1 MEKTEDKARI
11 EELEKQLAALENRL
25 RETEGYYRSLY
36 EVSPDIIYRLDA
48 EGRIMI
54 ISPAVRKLGY
64 EPEELIG
71 KRFEEIVHPDDH
83 SRSHEHFIER
93 RVGERRVKNLEIRLL
108 TKQREVQDYEIKSLN
123 VALSARGQWD
133 VPDEEIS
140 SPDKKFICTHGI
152 ANDIT
157 VRKQAYEDLQK
168 KEEYFRALI
177 ENSLDIVFIVD
188 AKGFITY
195 ASPSVNRVLGYE
207 QEELIGR
214 GAAEIISPV
223 ERKRAFQDFN
233 RALAS
238 NGAVIPNT
246 FRILHKDG
254 TERILDGYGKNMLDN
269 PVVAGFI
276 INARDI
282 TERVRAEEMLQ
293 REKHLNEMVVQSSP
307 AFVVAIDGEGRTLMM
322 NRAMLA
328 ALDYCSEEVEG
339 KDYLSF
345 FVPEADREGL
355 RDVFGALVHN
365 GQATLNVNRI
375 QTKEGK
381 ILVMEWNGK
390 PVYKENG
397 EFDFFVVLGLDVT
410 ERRQAEDALRH
421 SEELN
426 AKLLAAIPDF
436 VVRTDIQGNIE
447 FINEVGLTLRAYS

>member
-1 MEKTEDKARI
+1 
-11 EELEKQLAALENRL
+11 
-25 RETEGYYRSLY
+25 
-36 EVSPDIIYRLDA
+36 
-48 EGRIMI
+48 
-54 ISPAVRKLGY
+54 
-64 EPEELIG
+64 
-71 KRFEEIVHPDDH
+71 
-83 SRSHEHFIER
+83 
-93 RVGERRVKNLEIRLL
+93 
-108 TKQREVQDYEIKSLN
+108 
-123 VALSARGQWD
+123 
-133 VPDEEIS
+133 
-140 SPDKKFICTHGI
+140 
-152 ANDIT
+152 
-157 VRKQAYEDLQK
+157 
-168 KEEYFRALI
+168 
-177 ENSLDIVFIVD
+177 
-188 AKGFITY
+188 
-195 ASPSVNRVLGYE
+195 
-207 QEELIGR
+207 
-214 GAAEIISPV
+214 
-223 ERKRAFQDFN
+223 
-233 RALAS
+233 
-238 NGAVIPNT
+238 
-246 FRILHKDG
+246 
-254 TERILDGYGKNMLDN
+254 MLDN